1 MNIQL
6 SLTVALSTAIL
17 YSIHSTANE
26 HISSYLNYHFP
37 SQRFILFFSF
47 HCYNTIL
54 RTLRTILCFVTSS
67 LFFAFFRIEFSVY
80 SSIYTLVYDMIDL
93 WCAFDLVCFSIF
105 AVYILFFRLPLP
117 CTPCV
122 SGLCVLV
129 NRSEWKLRNRHTTLN
144 KEQYS

>member
-67 LFFAFFRIEFSVY
+67 LFFAFFSNRVLCLLFNLHTCIR
-80 SSIYTLVYDMIDL
+80 YDWFVMCI
-93 WCAFDLVCFSIF
+93 WFG
-105 AVYILFFRLPLP
+105 LFFYICRIHSFFSSASSLY
-117 CTPCV
+117 T
-122 SGLCVLV
+122 LCVLV

>member
-105 AVYILFFRLPLP
+105 AVYILFFVCLF
-117 CTPCV
+117 
-122 SGLCVLV
+122 LV
-129 NRSEWKLRNRHTTLN
+129 HPVPVCFSKPFRMKIEKSTYYIE
-144 KEQYS
+144 